1 MTTPTENR
9 LSTYIGNG
17 VATSF
22 PFNFNI
28 PEEGAEVILI
38 EEIATGIQTRA
49 TPSEY
54 TITGLGD
61 VNGGT
66 VTYPLSGSPLS
77 SDFKI
82 LITRDVSLVQTT
94 SVSNQTAYFAEV
106 VERVWDRLTM
116 MIQDTRAVADRAVKT
131 TEGGADITI
140 TPGDEDDVPVWD
152 DGGNLIPGPTTTQIA
167 SAQGWGELAQKFAEN
182 PEDTFVDNANYPGQ
196 YSARHHALKA
206 AASASTAS
214 TKAVAADN
222 SATAAANS
230 ATAAATSA
238 SDAQSDASAAAT
250 SAGIAATEASN
261 AAASAAAAAV
271 SEGLAA
277 ASEAAALNHANTAS
291 SAAISA
297 ASSASDANSD
307 AAAAAIS
314 AFDAQQAEASATAA
328 AAATKFTFETVAD
341 MKASTA
347 VVIGDVVSTRGY
359 EHAADGGGATYEIV
373 VAATGT
379 DDGGSFHDLTGISG
393 QAKLLYSQGIKAEW
407 WGCTLPANGVPVD
420 RAAEFNAAFAFAA
433 DLSRDSRSD
442 PQTNMLFTC
451 DADFLSS
458 ETLQLR
464 KSSDNNCE
472 VDVYITGRI
481 TATTGGGLESHFG
494 GTFVSGGV
502 PVTTSASTPALPLLN
517 VRCRRSQLIF
527 GEIDCNFLCSG
538 IRYQGA
544 GGTTCRGQDLYH
556 FRDYG
561 HLTLSRSNNALV
573 VRWNNVKQWLLG
585 SEDSNDFGGRM
596 ASGGNTNQNNYTG
609 NCYIAMQKD
618 HRLWGGHWGWS
629 RCAVLLMDQYPN
641 RDAYGEDKY
650 YDGLSSEAN
659 FTETSSGTGDVYLYG
674 LHFMQGFGGNA
685 SSPRFDNVEKGG
697 PIDLECF
704 NKSNAAYVIGADFDA
719 GTIQLY
725 GDSIRFAPGCSFI
738 SGGTNKFPND
748 SGNDAD
754 RVVVVDPRCRI
765 YADGSG
771 NPSSGI
777 IGAVPGMTVGV
788 FPRAGYS
795 DFGGD
800 YTEWNKLNQ
809 PTGGVGTLNFDTFLT
824 FDAAGRDA
832 RGIPAALATNKVPT
846 SASVN
851 DLYIVAQ
858 DMDVLTDNSIVLRG
872 AGGTVAFPLNRGD
885 YVIITATYSGN
896 TNRDW
901 LPGSMVRTEY
911 GDVQARS
918 SSYEVNK
925 KRLEYNLY
933 PRDDTDTPDEVNY
946 RPGGVFIRE
955 YTVGGITS
963 RIETDGDSWRFA
975 NDGAPFNFY
984 IGNNN
989 NGISTESG
997 NLYFMAG
1004 EARVVEINGQG
1015 RILPVNTADSRIGT
1029 AGSKWEEA
1037 HVQTAF
1043 FDFARIEDENS
1054 EAELRLSSYRQ
1065 GPNYYNAGIR
1075 FDTPRG
1081 DTADG
1086 GRQFGRAMIVSLGN
1100 AVDNDPVV
1108 WLSTRTAGA
1117 NTADTDADIKNY
1129 NGMGVRVS
1137 FEFELWRNNTQLFR
1151 IDSVGNAEITGNA
1164 NVAGNLKLKSWNIG
1178 SRGADL
1184 SVSGGALSAAP
1195 DSQYHVLEVGTPQ
1208 DVNVIDATNAESG
1221 TVLMFTRTS
1230 SSANITFKTGV
1241 NNIECGV
1248 DRVLSNQH
1256 STIAFIRS
1264 GTKWKLLH
1272 YQAN

>member
-1 MTTPTENR
+1 MATVAKSDRSTLITLASATAGPFDLDFR
-9 LSTYIGNG
+9 LFDSDKLDVFVNYVERTDWTLNATFIDGFTDDAAITFD
-17 VATSF
+17 VAL
-22 PFNFNI
+22 
-28 PEEGAEVILI
+28 EA
-38 EEIATGIQTRA
+38 
-49 TPSEY
+49 
-54 TITGLGD
+54 GD
-61 VNGGT
+61 VVVINGELFPQRSQN
-66 VTYPLSGSPLS
+66 YLNSGG
-77 SDFKI
+77 
-82 LITRDVSLVQTT
+82 LVQKL
-94 SVSNQTAYFAEV
+94 N
-106 VERVWDRLTM
+106 VEFGRIWSSLSEQYRNNRRSLRFFQPVDPVRLE
-116 MIQDTRAVADRAVKT
+116 ADRALIGNADGDGVT
-131 TEGGADITI
+131 MGPSVNDIANAEGFAQAASDSADLAA
-140 TPGDEDDVPVWD
+140 DK
-152 DGGNLIPGPTTTQIA
+152 A
-167 SAQGWGELAQKFAEN
+167 SAA
-182 PEDTFVDNANYPGQ
+182 TT
-196 YSARHHALKA
+196 SASDSAASAVVAADKATA
-206 AASASTAS
+206 AASSATNAASSAS
-214 TKAVAADN
+214 SAAS
-222 SATAAANS
+222 SATAASTSETNAGNS
-230 ATAAATSA
+230 ASSAIAAA
-238 SDAQSDASAAAT
+238 AAA
-250 SAGIAATEASN
+250 AASETN
-261 AAASAAAAAV
+261 AAASAAAAQGF
-271 SEGLAA
+271 S
-277 ASEAAALNHANTAS
+277 N
-291 SAAISA
+291 
-297 ASSASDANSD
+297 SASTYAIAAGTSETNASAS
-307 AAAAAIS
+307 AAAAAVS
-314 AFDAQQAEASATAA
+314 AADAFNAATTASAVADA
-328 AAATKFTFETVAD
+328 VKFTFNTVAD
-341 MKASTA
+341 MKASVA
-347 VVIGDVVSTRGY
+347 LQIGDVVATRGY
-359 EHAADGGGATYEIV
+359 HNAGDGGDALYTIV
-373 VAATGT
+373 ANGTGT
-379 DDGGSFHDLTGISG
+379 ADDGSYHNLTGIAA
-393 QAKLLYSQGIKAEW
+393 QAELIFSQGIKAEW

-420 RAAEFNAAFAFAA
+420 RAAEFNAAFAFSA

-464 KSSDNNCE
+464 KSSDSNCE
-472 VDVYITGRI
+472 VDVYITAKI
-481 TATTGGGLESHFG
+481 KATTGGGLESHFG

-502 PVTTSASTPALPLLN
+502 PVTTSLATPALPLLN
-517 VRCRRSQLIF
+517 IRCRRSQMQF
-527 GEIDCNFLCSG
+527 AEIDCNFLCSG
-538 IRYQGA
+538 IRYHGA
-544 GGTTCRGQDLYH
+544 GGSTCAGQDLYH

-609 NCYIAMQKD
+609 NCYVAMQKD

-650 YDGLSSEAN
+650 YDGLSSEPN

-795 DFGGD
+795 NFGGD

-946 RPGGVFIRE
+946 RPGGKFIRE
-955 YTVGGITS
+955 YTVGSITA
-963 RIETDGDSWRFA
+963 RVETDGDSWRFA

-1029 AGSKWEEA
+1029 SGNKWEDGYFKA
-1037 HVQTAF
+1037 FNTDFLRVQKEV
-1043 FDFARIEDENS
+1043 DEGQMRIGS
-1054 EAELRLSSYRQ
+1054 FRQ
-1065 GPNYYNAGIR
+1065 GANYYNAGIV

-1086 GRQFGRAMIVSLGN
+1086 AQQFGRGMLVSVGN
-1100 AVDNDPVV
+1100 PTGNEPIF
-1108 WLSTRTAGA
+1108 WMSTRTAGA
-1117 NTADTDADIKNY
+1117 GVNSTDAQIKDY
-1129 NGMGVRVS
+1129 NSMGIRLSLDLQV
-1137 FEFELWRNNTQLFR
+1137 WKNNTKLFEV
-1151 IDSVGNAEITGNA
+1151 DTVGNVNVTGNA
-1164 NVAGNLKLKSWNIG
+1164 NVAGKVKLKSWNIG
-1178 SRGADL
+1178 TRGADM
-1184 SVSGGALSAAP
+1184 SVSGGALSAIP

-1221 TVLMFTRTS
+1221 TVLMFTRTNA
-1230 SSANITFKTGV
+1230 SADITFKTGV

-1272 YQAN
+1272 FEAN